1 MTTGRVPAAL
11 QEPMLAGV
19 PMRTLVAI
27 DGSDSASLAVD
38 LVADVAWPG
47 GTAIRVVEAIET
59 GAALFGGPWPTLA
72 LVQADELEAQLRLG
86 ANATVQEA
94 QIRLTRPGLAVE
106 SAILHGRPAAA
117 IVDDARRMAADLIV
131 VGSRGHGTIE
141 AMLLGSVSA
150 EVIDHAMTPVLVARC
165 RRIDRVVLAWDGS
178 TSASRAAELLRRWS
192 IFAGSSVRVVSVAD
206 IEVPWWSG
214 FPEAGSPEQ
223 IPIYVDAVD
232 ASRSRHD
239 LLASEMTV
247 KLQAAGLTAEA
258 DRREGDAATEILAAA
273 QAFKADLILLGTRGR
288 TGVARLV
295 LGSVARNVLHHASSS
310 VLVVRETPREAPKTD
325 A

>member
-1 MTTGRVPAAL
+1 MRV
-11 QEPMLAGV
+11 
-19 PMRTLVAI
+19 LVAI

-47 GTAIRVVEAIET
+47 GTTIRVVEAIET

-94 QIRLTRPGLAVE
+94 EARLTRPGLTVE
-106 SAILHGRPAAA
+106 SEVLRGRPAAA
-117 IVDDARRMAADLIV
+117 LVDDARRMAADLMV

-141 AMLLGSVSA
+141 SMLLGSVSA
-150 EVIDHAMTPVLVARC
+150 EVIDHAMTPVLVARR

-178 TSASRAAELLRRWS
+178 TSASRAAELLGRWP
-192 IFAGSSVRVVSVAD
+192 IFARSSVRVVSVAD
-206 IEVPWWSG
+206 LESPWLPD
-214 FPEAGSPEQ
+214 FPGAGSPELME
-223 IPIYVDAVD
+223 IYFATAD

-247 KLQAAGLTAEA
+247 ELQAAGLTAEA

-273 QAFKADLILLGTRGR
+273 NAFEADLILLGTRGR
-288 TGVARLV
+288 TGMARLV

-310 VLVVRETPREAPKTD
+310 VMVVRETLQEAPITD

>member
-1 MTTGRVPAAL
+1 MTTGRGPAAL
-11 QEPMLAGV
+11 QVKTVEDV
-19 PMRTLVAI
+19 PMRILVAI

-38 LVADVAWPG
+38 LVADVAWPS
-47 GTAIRVVEAIET
+47 GTAIRVVEAIQT

-72 LVQADELEAQLRLG
+72 LVQTDELEARLRLG

-94 QIRLTRPGLAVE
+94 EARLTRPGLVVE
-106 SAILHGRPAAA
+106 SAVLHGRPAAA
-117 IVDDARRMAADLIV
+117 IVDDARRMTADLIV
-131 VGSRGHGTIE
+131 VGSRGHGTID

-165 RRIDRVVLAWDGS
+165 QRIDRVVLAWDGS
-178 TSASRAAELLRRWS
+178 TSASSAAELLRRWP
-192 IFAGSSVRVVSVAD
+192 IFARSSVLVLSVAD

-214 FPEAGSPEQ
+214 FPETDSPEL
-223 IPIYVDAVD
+223 IPIYLDAVD

-310 VLVVRETPREAPKTD
+310 VLIVRETPQEAPKTD

>member
-1 MTTGRVPAAL
+1 
-11 QEPMLAGV
+11 
-19 PMRTLVAI
+19 MRILVAI
-27 DGSDSASLAVD
+27 DGSESASLAID

-47 GTAIRVVEAIET
+47 GTTIRVVEAIET
-59 GAALFGGPWPTLA
+59 GAALFASWPGLA
-72 LVQADELEAQLRLG
+72 LVQADEIEARLRLG
-86 ANATVQEA
+86 ANATVLEA
-94 QIRLTRPGLAVE
+94 QVPLTRPGLAVE
-106 SAILHGRPAAA
+106 SAVLHGRPAAA

-165 RRIDRVVLAWDGS
+165 RRIDRVLLAWDGS
-178 TSASRAAELLRRWS
+178 TGAARAAELLHQWP
-192 IFAGSSVRVVSVAD
+192 IFARSSVRVVSVAD

-214 FPEAGSPEQ
+214 FPEAGSPELM
-223 IPIYVDAVD
+223 PLWLDAID

-247 KLQAAGLTAEA
+247 ELQAAGLTVEA
-258 DRREGDAATEILAAA
+258 DRREGDAASEILAAA
-273 QAFKADLILLGTRGR
+273 HAFKADLILLGTRGR
-288 TGVARLV
+288 TSVARLV

-310 VLVVRETPREAPKTD
+310 VLVVRETPREASKTD

>member
-1 MTTGRVPAAL
+1 
-11 QEPMLAGV
+11 
-19 PMRTLVAI
+19 MRILVAI
-27 DGSDSASLAVD
+27 DGSESASLAVD
-38 LVADVAWPG
+38 LVADVAWPC
-47 GTAIRVVEAIET
+47 GTTIRVVEAIET
-59 GAALFGGPWPTLA
+59 EAALFASWPGLA
-72 LVQADELEAQLRLG
+72 LVQADELEARLRLG

-94 QIRLTRPGLAVE
+94 QVRLTRPGLAVE
-106 SAILHGRPAAA
+106 STVLHDRPAAA
-117 IVDDARRMAADLIV
+117 IVDDARRMAADLVV

-141 AMLLGSVSA
+141 SMLLGSVSA

-165 RRIDRVVLAWDGS
+165 RRIDRVLLAWDGS
-178 TSASRAAELLRRWS
+178 TGAARAAELLHQWP
-192 IFAGSSVRVVSVAD
+192 IFARSSVRVVSVAD

-214 FPEAGSPEQ
+214 FPEAGSPELM
-223 IPIYVDAVD
+223 PLWLDAID

-247 KLQAAGLTAEA
+247 ELQAAGLTAEA

-273 QAFKADLILLGTRGR
+273 DAFKADLILLGTRGR

-310 VLVVRETPREAPKTD
+310 VLVVRETPREAGRTAD

>member
-1 MTTGRVPAAL
+1 
-11 QEPMLAGV
+11 
-19 PMRTLVAI
+19 MRILVAI
-27 DGSDSASLAVD
+27 DGSASASLAVD
-38 LVADVAWPG
+38 LVADAAWPS
-47 GTAIRVVEAIET
+47 GTTIRVVEAIET
-59 GAALFGGPWPTLA
+59 GDALFGGPWPTLA
-72 LVQADELEAQLRLG
+72 LVQADELEARLRLG

-94 QIRLTRPGLAVE
+94 QARLARPGLAVE
-106 SAILHGRPAAA
+106 SAVLHGRPAAA
-117 IVDDARRMAADLIV
+117 LVDDARRMAADLMV

-141 AMLLGSVSA
+141 TMLLGSVSA
-150 EVIDHAMTPVLVARC
+150 EVIDHAMTPVLVARR
-165 RRIDRVVLAWDGS
+165 RRIDRVLLAWDGS
-178 TSASRAAELLRRWS
+178 TGAARAAELLRRWP
-192 IFAGSSVRVVSVAD
+192 IFARSSVRVVSVAD

-214 FPEAGSPEQ
+214 FPETGSPELM
-223 IPIYVDAVD
+223 PLWLDAMD

-247 KLQAAGLTAEA
+247 ELQAAGFTAEA

-273 QAFKADLILLGTRGR
+273 QAFEADLILLGTHGR

-310 VLVVRETPREAPKTD
+310 VLVVRETPRQASKTD

>member
-1 MTTGRVPAAL
+1 MTTGRGPAAL
-11 QEPMLAGV
+11 QEKAVEGV
-19 PMRTLVAI
+19 PMRILVAI

-38 LVADVAWPG
+38 LLADVAWPG
-47 GTAIRVVEAIET
+47 GTTIRVVGAIET

-72 LVQADELEAQLRLG
+72 LVQTDELEAQLRLG
-86 ANATVQEA
+86 ANAAVQEA
-94 QIRLTRPGLAVE
+94 QARLTRPGLTVE
-106 SAILHGRPAAA
+106 SLVLNGRPAAA
-117 IVDDARRMAADLIV
+117 LVDDARRMAADLIV

-141 AMLLGSVSA
+141 SMLLGSVSA
-150 EVIDHAMTPVLVARC
+150 EVIDHAMTPVLVARR

-178 TSASRAAELLRRWS
+178 TSASRAAELLRRWP
-192 IFAGSSVRVVSVAD
+192 IFARSSVRVVSVAD

-214 FPEAGSPEQ
+214 FPSAGSPELM
-223 IPIYVDAVD
+223 PLWLDAVD
-232 ASRSRHD
+232 ASRSQRD
-239 LLASEMTV
+239 QLASEMTLE
-247 KLQAAGLTAEA
+247 LQAAGLTAEA
-258 DRREGDAATEILAAA
+258 DRREGDAAAEILAAA
-273 QAFKADLILLGTRGR
+273 NAIEADLILLGTHGR

>member
-1 MTTGRVPAAL
+1 
-11 QEPMLAGV
+11 
-19 PMRTLVAI
+19 MRILVGI

-47 GTAIRVVEAIET
+47 GTTIRVVEAIET

-72 LVQADELEAQLRLG
+72 LVQANDLEARLRLG
-86 ANATVQEA
+86 ATATMQEA

-106 SAILHGRPAAA
+106 SAVLHGRPAAA
-117 IVDDARRMAADLIV
+117 LIDDARRMAAELIV

-141 AMLLGSVSA
+141 SMLLGSVSA
-150 EVIDHAMTPVLVARC
+150 EVIDHAMTPVLVARG
-165 RRIDRVVLAWDGS
+165 RRIDRVLLAWDGS
-178 TSASRAAELLRRWS
+178 TAAARAAELLHRWP
-192 IFAGSSVRVVSVAD
+192 IFARSSVRVVSVAD
-206 IEVPWWSG
+206 IKIPWWPD
-214 FPEAGSPEQ
+214 FPGAASAQLME
-223 IPIYVDAVD
+223 IYVAAAE
-232 ASRSRHD
+232 ASRTRHD

-247 KLQAAGLTAEA
+247 KLQAAGLPAEA

-295 LGSVARNVLHHASSS
+295 LGSVARNVLQHASSS
-310 VLVVRETPREAPKTD
+310 VLVVRETPAEASKTD

>member
-1 MTTGRVPAAL
+1 MRV
-11 QEPMLAGV
+11 
-19 PMRTLVAI
+19 LVAI

-38 LVADVAWPG
+38 LVADAAWPG
-47 GTAIRVVEAIET
+47 GTTIRVVEASET

-94 QIRLTRPGLAVE
+94 EARLTRPGLTVE
-106 SAILHGRPAAA
+106 SVVLRGRPAAA
-117 IVDDARRMAADLIV
+117 LVDDARRIAADLMV

-141 AMLLGSVSA
+141 SMLLGSVSA
-150 EVIDHAMTPVLVARC
+150 EVIDHAMTPVLVARR

-178 TSASRAAELLRRWS
+178 ASASRAAELLGRWP
-192 IFAGSSVRVVSVAD
+192 IFARSSVRVVSVAD
-206 IEVPWWSG
+206 LEVPWWSG
-214 FPEAGSPEQ
+214 FPEAGSPAL
-223 IPIYVDAVD
+223 IPIYLDAVD
-232 ASRSRHD
+232 TSRSQRD
-239 LLASEMTV
+239 QLASEMTV
-247 KLQAAGLTAEA
+247 ELQAAGLTAEA

-273 QAFKADLILLGTRGR
+273 NAFKADLILLGTRGR

-310 VLVVRETPREAPKTD
+310 VLVVGEASREAPKTD

>member
-1 MTTGRVPAAL
+1 MRV
-11 QEPMLAGV
+11 
-19 PMRTLVAI
+19 LVAI

-38 LVADVAWPG
+38 LVADVAWPS
-47 GTAIRVVEAIET
+47 GTTIRVVEAIET
-59 GAALFGGPWPTLA
+59 GAALFASWPGLA

-94 QIRLTRPGLAVE
+94 QARLTRPGLVVE
-106 SAILHGRPAAA
+106 SAVLHGRPAAA
-117 IVDDARRMAADLIV
+117 LVDDARRMAADLIV

-141 AMLLGSVSA
+141 SMLLGSVSA
-150 EVIDHAMTPVLVARC
+150 EVIDHAMTPVLVARR

-178 TSASRAAELLRRWS
+178 TSASRAAELLRRWP
-192 IFAGSSVRVVSVAD
+192 IFARSSVRVVSVAD

-214 FPEAGSPEQ
+214 FPEAGSPELM
-223 IPIYVDAVD
+223 PLWLDAID

-247 KLQAAGLTAEA
+247 ELQAAGLTAEA

-295 LGSVARNVLHHASSS
+295 LGSVARNVLHHASCST
-310 VLVVRETPREAPKTD
+310 LVVREPPPSTGPETEA
-325 A
+325 

>member
-1 MTTGRVPAAL
+1 
-11 QEPMLAGV
+11 
-19 PMRTLVAI
+19 MRILVAI

-47 GTAIRVVEAIET
+47 GTTIRVVEASET

-72 LVQADELEAQLRLG
+72 LVQADEIEAQLRLG
-86 ANATVQEA
+86 ASATVQEA
-94 QIRLTRPGLAVE
+94 RARVARAGLTVE
-106 SAILHGRPAAA
+106 SVVLRGRPAAA
-117 IVDDARRMAADLIV
+117 LVDDARRMAADLMV

-141 AMLLGSVSA
+141 SMLLGSVSA
-150 EVIDHAMTPVLVARC
+150 EVIDHAMTPVLVARR

-178 TSASRAAELLRRWS
+178 TSASCAAELLGRWP
-192 IFAGSSVRVVSVAD
+192 IFARSSVRVVSVAD
-206 IEVPWWSG
+206 LEIPWWPD
-214 FPEAGSPEQ
+214 FPGAGSPELMEV
-223 IPIYVDAVD
+223 YFASAD

-310 VLVVRETPREAPKTD
+310 VLIVRETPREAPKTD